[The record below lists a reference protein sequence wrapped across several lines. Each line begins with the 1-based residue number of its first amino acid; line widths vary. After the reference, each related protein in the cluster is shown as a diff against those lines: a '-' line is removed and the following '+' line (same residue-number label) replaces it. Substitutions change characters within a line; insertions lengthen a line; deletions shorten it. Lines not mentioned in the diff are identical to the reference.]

1 MREVRTWIP
10 QHAWHK
16 DKRSWFVFSA
26 SLFFLFSSSIPI
38 TTTHTTNSPTLTQPQ
53 TITMADTTGKLKST
67 LRAKFDKLTP
77 EDFQS
82 VSGNKDGLVDKVAEK
97 YSISKDEAKK
107 QVDEAFAAAQ

>member
-1 MREVRTWIP
+1 
-10 QHAWHK
+10 
-16 DKRSWFVFSA
+16 
-26 SLFFLFSSSIPI
+26 
-38 TTTHTTNSPTLTQPQ
+38 
-53 TITMADTTGKLKST
+53 MADTTGKLKST